1 MFTSR
6 LRAIARTAAGTTLM
20 AATLGASALGV
31 AGLANA
37 APDTTFKAGGNV
49 CYSYDYGSQVFYD
62 CD

>member
-6 LRAIARTAAGTTLM
+6 LRTIARTAAGTSLM
-20 AATLGASALGV
+20 AATLGVSALGV

-49 CYSYDYGSQVFYD
+49 YYSYDYGTQVFYD